1 MCIALLAVGG
11 CSQAFSEKPTLATR
25 TQSLDDLLKLP
36 PPRTRLDTAVFRFLD
51 QTGQHKPNDTFAE
64 YSFAVTQG
72 GTNLLIKALHDAGAG
87 SWFRVVERSNIGDL
101 LQERQIV
108 RANRIQ
114 YAGPK
119 GAVQPLGPLLNAGT
133 IFEGGIVG
141 YDSNIVTGGA
151 GANYLGIGA
160 SVQYRKDTVTVA
172 LRTVSTLTGEVLTA
186 VEVSKT
192 IFSTLLDASIFKFV
206 DFNKLLQ
213 AEVGFSTNEPVTIC
227 VEQAVEL
234 AVYATIM
241 EGALKGYWSFADEA
255 VQARLTADYI
265 KTRGGILPYVAGKAA
280 PAPTP
285 IVHASPS
292 NGAPPNRP
300 ATAVKPAAATSK
312 PAAASSLPER
322 ASTVPATSAPP
333 RPAVKPR
340 APDPRP
346 SSSDMAAASPDE
358 PAPATNSKLMATIAD
373 LPAAASKPVATI
385 PPLPA
390 AASKPAAMISDPL
403 PTASKPASKP
413 ATAMPTM
420 AATTPAEP
428 APIPALPAT
437 ASTAPVT
444 SLKLPPRTSN
454 PPPTSLKLPPMPAR
468 SD

>member
-36 PPRTRLDTAVFRFLD
+36 PPRARLDTAVFRFLD

-119 GAVQPLGPLLNAGT
+119 GVVRPLGPLLNAGT

-292 NGAPPNRP
+292 NGTPSNRP

-312 PAAASSLPER
+312 PAAARSNLPER
-322 ASTVPATSAPP
+322 ASNAPAAGAPP
-333 RPAVKPR
+333 SPAVTPR

-346 SSSDMAAASPDE
+346 SSSDVAAASPDE
-358 PAPATNSKLMATIAD
+358 PAPATSSKLVATIAD
-373 LPAAASKPVATI
+373 LPAAASEPIATMPRLPVT
-385 PPLPA
+385 
-390 AASKPAAMISDPL
+390 ASKPVAMISDPL
-403 PTASKPASKP
+403 PPASKPASKP
-413 ATAMPTM
+413 VATMPT
-420 AATTPAEP
+420 AA
-428 APIPALPAT
+428 APGSSEPAT
-437 ASTAPVT
+437 ASSTAPAT
-444 SLKLPPRTSN
+444 TLKLPPRTSN
-454 PPPTSLKLPPMPAR
+454 PPVTSLKLPPMPAR
-468 SD
+468 SE